1 MTSPLRQ
8 LRQAMTGFILVGWCV
23 LGLGFPIAKAETIQ
37 ENKELLQKGLTIY
50 EIDQELMRITEQ
62 EAKLQEELKTAEEQ
76 LKLAEASSAEARAH
90 AAKVIRAY
98 YMGDRDSLWAL
109 LFTIRSFSEALASLD
124 YLQMILKNDQQ
135 ALRRHTE
142 TWRQLTEVKDRLTKA
157 QTGLQQTKSNYQ
169 EQRTR
174 LAALQQEVDDT
185 LAENKETAVQ
195 LQQQMLELNRLWHDK
210 GVPMLRTYFQ
220 ALGDALEQ
228 LPELVTSGSGSG
240 NNLIMNGFNYTFQM
254 SDRELNDYL
263 RQKHELFTDMTFRF
277 APDKMTAAGSRDG
290 IFVQMSGSYELAS
303 RDDRRNGAFL
313 RFRITELQFNGYML
327 PSTTIDALEKD
338 FDLGLYLQNIASFL
352 QVTGVKIEEGKLS
365 IMLKLAL

>member
-1 MTSPLRQ
+1 MKSPMRELR
-8 LRQAMTGFILVGWCV
+8 RAMICIILAGWCV
-23 LGLGFPIAKAETIQ
+23 LGLGLPTVKAETGK

-62 EAKLQEELKTAEEQ
+62 ESKLQEQLRTAEKQ
-76 LKLAEASSAEARAH
+76 LKMAEHSSAEARDH

-98 YMGDRDSLWAL
+98 YMGDRDSLWTL

-135 ALRRHTE
+135 ALQRHTE
-142 TWRQLTEVKDRLTKA
+142 AWRQLTDVKDRLNKA
-157 QTGLQQTKSNYQ
+157 QTSLQQTKSLYL

-174 LAALQQEVDDT
+174 LVALQREVDDT

-220 ALGDALEQ
+220 ALGEALKQ
-228 LPELVTSGSGSG
+228 LPEMVTAGSSSGG
-240 NNLIMNGFNYTFQM
+240 NLIMNGFNYTFQM
-254 SDRELNDYL
+254 TDQELNNFL
-263 RQKHELFTDMTFRF
+263 RQKNELFSDMTFRF
-277 APDKMTAAGSRDG
+277 TPDKMTAAGMRDE
-290 IFVQMSGSYELAS
+290 ISVLMVGSYEMAS
-303 RDDRRNGAFL
+303 KDDGRNVSFL
-313 RFRITELQFNGYML
+313 HFRITDLQFNGFML
-327 PSTTIDALEKD
+327 PSTTIEALEKD
-338 FDLGLYLQNIASFL
+338 FDLGLYPQNIASFL